1 MKLGVL
7 KLSLA
12 MNNFLNN
19 KTLAAQAIRNAKN
32 ELTTVSREDSLTQ
45 LVKEHAI
52 KTKPATMHSYDKLI
66 MFTDFIESHIN
77 PEYESY
83 EDLIKK

>member
-7 KLSLA
+7 KLFLA
-12 MNNFLNN
+12 INNFRNN

-32 ELTTVSREDSLTQ
+32 ELTTVSRADSLTQ

-52 KTKPATMHSYDKLI
+52 KTNPATMHSYDKLI
-66 MFTDFIESHIN
+66 MFKDFIKN
-77 PEYESY
+77 PYEP
-83 EDLIKK
+83 IM